1 MVSGQ
6 FCTLALFLS
15 VEKLG
20 SENLV
25 EVYCPSKDELFHFFK
40 IFKGVECAVHK
51 TVKMKLLLIGR
62 VSPSV
67 AQRQKAVLQTK
78 LGKTKVVWFPVL
90 VSTLILQMTP

>member
-1 MVSGQ
+1 MPNSLILTP
-6 FCTLALFLS
+6 F
-15 VEKLG
+15 
-20 SENLV
+20 
-25 EVYCPSKDELFHFFK
+25 DHFHFRLTL
-40 IFKGVECAVHK
+40 GLLSSHYLTVCHK
-51 TVKMKLLLIGR
+51 TVKMKLLLFGR